1 MSRPTKRNATQ
12 LAYTAIRIEG
22 GLIPAEELNRLTTLS
37 TPEATEQTEAHYDI
51 PRGLKLR
58 DEIARAFKI
67 AQGLWHTF
75 QQQRARQDAHP
86 QDVTEFG
93 WLLHLC
99 RHVLGMGDL
108 KAVGHMATAS
118 TSAKTYQV
126 GHSTLNGRLPV
137 VMAAYNQPL
146 DQPAERF
153 GDTNPDTGRTRKRSP
168 YMLAQEAFNAS
179 NDALWAI
186 VTNGLKL
193 RILRDNPSLTRPAYI
208 EVDLEAIF
216 TEDLYADFTAFW
228 LLAHATR
235 FGKTLPNGSVTDPT
249 DCPWERWRNN
259 GQKSGETVRANL
271 RFQVENALRSLG
283 TGFLSH
289 PANTALRA
297 QLQDPDTSSATKQ
310 AFFEELLSLVYRFIF
325 LATVEDRT
333 DPSTGRSLIF
343 TPEANEEQ
351 QQRYWQGYSLTWLRE
366 RAVRRSAHD
375 THSDLWQALSI
386 TLHGLAT
393 GQAALGLPALGG
405 LFADEQCPLL
415 NTAHIDNRHLLAA
428 VFQLGYFRQSTG
440 LTRVNYRDMGA
451 EELGSV
457 YESLLELVPD
467 YQHLSQPH
475 AARLAFVGDDDDA
488 SNKGNARKLTGS
500 YYTPDSLVQ
509 ELIKSA
515 LEPVIAQTVQAHPAD
530 PVRALLQL
538 TVCDPACG
546 SGHFLLAA
554 ARRLADEVAQLR
566 AVAQGGAP
574 TPADYRH
581 ALRDVVGHCIYGVD
595 KNPMA
600 IALAKTALWLEAYT
614 PDRPLT
620 FIDHHLQVGD
630 ALLGVLDPKILERG
644 IPDEAYAVLS
654 GDDKATAAALKKQ
667 NKAELKSWK
676 QAQANDLFATSTLV
690 QQANAVEHLADDTLD
705 GIAAKRQAWTNANHQ
720 AAQSTLAQLAD
731 TYVAAFLAPKVPQ
744 GEEYIPLSGYLWG
757 LMYPNSNQPPKPEL
771 AQAAHD
777 LCHTHSVFHWWL
789 AFPHIADKGGFS
801 VMLGNPPW
809 ERIKLQ
815 EEEFFAT
822 RSPLVA
828 SAKNKAE
835 RSQRIEW
842 LRQGV
847 LLHNLYPDVE
857 AAEGLSPPNRAE
869 MRLYE
874 DFIAARRGAEAASLY
889 AHDSGRYPL
898 TGVGDVNT
906 YALFAESLFQL
917 TAPQGRAGFI
927 VPTGIATDDS
937 TKAYFEEIASKQ
949 RLVQMISFEN
959 EEFIFPAVHHSFRF
973 SLLTLGATEKT
984 EFLFFAR
991 RVSNISDSYR
1001 RFTLTPGEFR
1011 LINPNTRT
1019 CPVFRSQR
1027 DAELTKKLYRAAPVL
1042 IREAEMAGEGKD
1054 AHTIQP
1060 EVNPWGITFQ
1070 RMLDMS
1076 NDSHLFADT
1085 PYPNEPLASSPHT
1098 ARRLPLYEAKMIH
1111 QFDHRWA
1118 TYVDNP
1124 DKPNGLDTND
1134 TTATQKADPTF
1145 TVRPRYWVDE
1155 REVLARIARV
1165 PNRVSNAW
1173 LAFKNATDAAL
1184 SDDANDDS
1192 LTTLAQCRTAL
1203 TLALASWVA
1212 GALLRQHVTHAIA
1225 THPAPLPATS
1235 NPGFDLFADTS
1246 APATSSLATVTTPDT
1261 VATRISHWSAAQA
1274 VQATETT
1281 ERLLAQHYPPL
1292 AESLKADGTTGK
1304 KALPLFQKW
1313 ALQDDPAQGLGLSAD
1328 ELAELAQ
1335 HCQLHTPSPATTAP
1349 SSLKLNFLDTWM
1361 DRRSPKWLMGWRN
1374 IARST
1379 DERSFIS
1386 AVMPRIAVGHSMP
1399 LWFFEQSPAL
1409 AAAFLANMST
1419 LVYDYVVRQK
1429 LGGTNMTFGYY
1440 KQFPVLPPDCYTPA
1454 DLAYIVPRVLELTH
1468 TAHDMQAWANDLL
1481 AALPSA
1487 DPRPPEQQGSPL
1499 PPFPWNP
1506 ERRAQ
1511 LRAELDAYY
1520 ARLYGLTRDE
1530 LRYILDPA
1538 EVMGADYPS
1547 ETFRVL
1553 KNSEIRTFGEYR
1565 TQRLVLAAWDQ
1576 LASLSPSTHAVD
1588 VTYSEHGMIR
1598 NAEEGRLAG
1607 LVTVMVSERTEG
1619 SSLVEIQSAIAGLM
1633 TATHYLDSVDS
1644 SRFDALRG
1652 SLGIADVASLLSR
1665 ILPIIHRLEV
1675 VGVLTRS
1682 LRGDEPLF
1690 ARGSA
1695 TLPREVIVLPEHT
1708 DAARLLWLAEQ
1719 RKALQVAQG
1728 VMAHEG
1734 IKATGT

>member
-108 KAVGHMATAS
+108 KAVGHMAAAS
-118 TSAKTYQV
+118 TGAKTYQV

-168 YMLAQEAFNAS
+168 YMLAQEALNAS
-179 NDALWAI
+179 DESLWAI

-193 RILRDNPSLTRPAYI
+193 RILRDNPSLTRPAYL

-297 QLQDPDTSSATKQ
+297 QLQDPDTSSTTKQ

-343 TPEANEEQ
+343 TPEATDEQ

-375 THSDLWQALSI
+375 THSDLWQALGI
-386 TLHGLAT
+386 TFHGLAI
-393 GQAALGLPALGG
+393 GQPALGLPALGG

-415 NTAHIDNRHLLAA
+415 HAAQIDNRHLLAA

-475 AARLAFVGDDDDA
+475 AARLAFVGDEDDA

-574 TPADYRH
+574 TPLDYRH

-630 ALLGVLDPKILERG
+630 ALLGVLDPKILENG
-644 IPDEAYAVLS
+644 IPDEAYAALS

-676 QAQANDLFATSTLV
+676 QVKANDLFAASTLV
-690 QQANAVEHLADDTLD
+690 QQASAVEQLADDTLD
-705 GIAAKRQAWTNANHQ
+705 DIAAKRSASEKARQQAE
-720 AAQSTLAQLAD
+720 QSTLAKLAD

-744 GEEYIPLSGYLWG
+744 GQAYIPLSGYLWG
-757 LMYPNSNQPPKPEL
+757 LMYPNANQPLKPEL

-777 LCHTHSVFHWWL
+777 LCRTHSVFHWWL
-789 AFPHIADKGGFS
+789 AFPHIAAQGGFS

-809 ERIKLQ
+809 EMLQ
-815 EEEFFAT
+815 LDPQEFFAAEAP
-822 RSPLVA
+822 SVA
-828 SAKNKAE
+828 SAKHMAARNK
-835 RSQRIEW
+835 
-842 LRQGV
+842 
-847 LLHNLYPDVE
+847 
-857 AAEGLSPPNRAE
+857 
-869 MRLYE
+869 M
-874 DFIAARRGAEAASLY
+874 IAALEHERPHLFKRYWQAVRSMEAVQAFVH
-889 AHDSGRYPL
+889 ASGRFPYSGFGRINL
-898 TGVGDVNT
+898 SS
-906 YALFAESLFQL
+906 LFAETFLQATAISNGGRSGFVVPSGLVTDSFTQYLFNHIL
-917 TAPQGRAGFI
+917 DVGLVGLKGFDNAKRI
-927 VPTGIATDDS
+927 
-937 TKAYFEEIASKQ
+937 FAS
-949 RLVQMISFEN
+949 
-959 EEFIFPAVHHSFRF
+959 VHPDTPF
-973 SLLTLGATEKT
+973 SLITLGNSGEEVQLIHYA
-984 EFLFFAR
+984 LD
-991 RVSNISDSYR
+991 VSDLLDTR
-1001 RFTLTPGEFR
+1001 KKFTLKPAEFN
-1011 LINPNTRT
+1011 LLNPNTRT
-1019 CPVFRSQR
+1019 CPIFRSNA
-1027 DAELTKKLYRAAPVL
+1027 DAELTKKLYRSTPVL
-1042 IREAEMAGEGKD
+1042 WREAETDSDGNV
-1054 AHTIQP
+1054 IRP
-1060 EVNPWGITFQ
+1060 EENPWNIQFQ
-1070 RMLDMS
+1070 LMFMM
-1076 NDSHLFADT
+1076 NTDSHLFADT
-1085 PYPNEPLASSPHT
+1085 PNATTPAHHEPSAPPAHT

-1134 TTATQKADPTF
+1134 TTLTQKADPTF

-1155 REVLARIARV
+1155 RQVLARIARV
-1165 PNRVSNAW
+1165 PTRVANAW
-1173 LAFKNATDAAL
+1173 LAFKHASDAVL
-1184 SDDANDDS
+1184 SDDADDDT
-1192 LTTLAQCRTAL
+1192 LTRLAQCRTAL

-1212 GALLRQHVTHAIA
+1212 AALLRQHVANLVA
-1225 THPAPLPATS
+1225 TRPAPLQATS
-1235 NPGFDLFADTS
+1235 SPGADLFADTS
-1246 APATSSLATVTTPDT
+1246 APTASSPVAVALPETVE
-1261 VATRISHWSAAQA
+1261 ARISHWSAAEA
-1274 VQATETT
+1274 VQATATT
-1281 ERLLAQHYPPL
+1281 ERLLTQHYPPL

-1335 HCQLHTPSPATTAP
+1335 HCQPHTLSPAATTSATAP
-1349 SSLKLNFLDTWM
+1349 TSLKLNFLDTWM
-1361 DRRSPKWLMGWRN
+1361 DRRSPKWLMGWRDVTN
-1374 IARST
+1374 ATNRRT
-1379 DERSFIS
+1379 LIS
-1386 AVMPRIAVGHSMP
+1386 SVIPRAAVGDKFLLCFTSQASH
-1399 LWFFEQSPAL
+1399 L
-1409 AAAFLANMST
+1409 AAALLANFDS
-1419 LVYDYVVRQK
+1419 LACDFVARQK
-1429 LGGTNMTFGYY
+1429 VGGTALKYFTM
-1440 KQFPVLPPDCYTPA
+1440 KQFPVLPPDRYTPA
-1454 DLAYIVPRVLELTH
+1454 DLAFIVPRVLELTH

-1487 DPRPPEQQGSPL
+1487 DPRPPEQHGTPL
-1499 PPFPWNP
+1499 PPFPWDP

-1538 EVMGADYPS
+1538 DIMGPDYPS

-1565 TQRLVLAAWDQ
+1565 TQRLVLAAWD
-1576 LASLSPSTHAVD
+1576 
-1588 VTYSEHGMIR
+1588 
-1598 NAEEGRLAG
+1598 
-1607 LVTVMVSERTEG
+1607 
-1619 SSLVEIQSAIAGLM
+1619 
-1633 TATHYLDSVDS
+1633 
-1644 SRFDALRG
+1644 
-1652 SLGIADVASLLSR
+1652 
-1665 ILPIIHRLEV
+1665 
-1675 VGVLTRS
+1675 
-1682 LRGDEPLF
+1682 
-1690 ARGSA
+1690 
-1695 TLPREVIVLPEHT
+1695 
-1708 DAARLLWLAEQ
+1708 
-1719 RKALQVAQG
+1719 AQKKG
-1728 VMAHEG
+1728 C
-1734 IKATGT
+1734 

>member
-1 MSRPTKRNATQ
+1 MARKTTQ
-12 LAYTAIRIEG
+12 QLSYTALRIEG
-22 GLIPAEELNRLTTLS
+22 GLIPAEELNRLTTLAA
-37 TPEATEQTEAHYDI
+37 PEATEQTDAHYGI
-51 PRGLKLR
+51 PKGLKLR
-58 DEIARAFKI
+58 DEIARSFKI
-67 AQGLWHTF
+67 AQSLWQDFVQQHERKDVNLHTLTV
-75 QQQRARQDAHP
+75 QTLLLPMLRQ
-86 QDVTEFG
+86 
-93 WLLHLC
+93 
-99 RHVLGMGDL
+99 VLGFTDL
-108 KAVGHMATAS
+108 NVTDGLSSQSASQNTYNIGHIAL
-118 TSAKTYQV
+118 
-126 GHSTLNGRLPV
+126 GERLPV
-137 VMAAYNQPL
+137 VVAACDHPL
-146 DQPAERF
+146 DFASERF
-153 GDTNPDTGRTRKRSP
+153 GETNPETGRTRRRSP
-168 YMLAQEAFNAS
+168 YMLAQEALNAS
-179 NDALWAI
+179 EQALWAI
-186 VTNGLKL
+186 VSNGHKL
-193 RILRDNPSLTRPAYI
+193 RILRDNPSLTRPAYV

-216 TEDLYADFTAFW
+216 TEELYADFTAFW
-228 LLAHATR
+228 LLAHTSR
-235 FGKTLPNGSVTDPT
+235 FGKRLPDGAYTEPT
-249 DCPWERWRNN
+249 DCPWERWRNA
-259 GQKSGETVRANL
+259 GQKNGETVRMNL
-271 RFQVENALRSLG
+271 RFQVESALRSLG

-289 PANTALRA
+289 PANANLRE
-297 QLQDPDTSSATKQ
+297 QLQDPEHSSATRQ

-343 TPEANEEQ
+343 TPEATPEQ
-351 QQRYWQGYSLTWLRE
+351 QERYWLGYSLTWLRD
-366 RAVRRSAHD
+366 RAVRRSSHD

-386 TLHGLAT
+386 TFNGLAT
-393 GQAALGLPALGG
+393 GQPALGLPALGG
-405 LFADEQCPLL
+405 LFAKEQCPLL
-415 NTAHIDNRHLLAA
+415 NQCQIDNRHLLAA
-428 VFQLGYFRQSTG
+428 VFQLGYFRQATG

-475 AARLAFVGDDDDA
+475 AARLAFVGDEDEA

-509 ELIKSA
+509 ELIQSA
-515 LEPVIAQTVQAHPAD
+515 LEPVIAQTVQANPGN
-530 PVRALLQL
+530 PVNALLEL

-554 ARRLADEVAQLR
+554 ARRLADEVAKLR
-566 AVAQGGAP
+566 AAAVGGAP

-581 ALRDVVGHCIYGVD
+581 ALRDVVSHCIYGVD

-630 ALLGVLDPKILERG
+630 ALLGVLDPKILENG

-676 QAQANDLFATSTLV
+676 EVVANDLFAATSLV
-690 QQANAVEHLADDTLD
+690 QNAHTVERLADDTLD
-705 GIAAKRQAWTNANHQ
+705 SIAAKRSAWVDARKQAG
-720 AAQSTLAQLAD
+720 QSTLAKLAD

-744 GEEYIPLSGYLWG
+744 GEKHIPLSGYLWS
-757 LMYPNSNQPPKPEL
+757 LLHPNPHQPPQPEL

-777 LCHTHSVFHWWL
+777 LCRAHSVFHWWL
-789 AFPHIADKGGFS
+789 AFPQVAAKGGFA

-828 SAKNKAE
+828 AAKNKAE
-835 RSQRIEW
+835 RAKRIEL
-842 LRQGV
+842 LRQGL
-847 LLHNLYPDVE
+847 LLHTLYPDVE
-857 AAEGLSPPNRAE
+857 AAEGLSPPNRTE

-898 TGVGDVNT
+898 TGMGDVNT

-937 TKAYFEEIASKQ
+937 TKAYFGHISQTGRLAS
-949 RLVQMISFEN
+949 LLDFEN
-959 EEFIFPAVHHSFRF
+959 SEAVFPAVHRSYKF
-973 SLLTLGATEKT
+973 SLMTLGAAEAA
-984 EFLFFAR
+984 EFVCFATQVAQATDPR
-991 RVSNISDSYR
+991 R
-1001 RFTLTPGEFR
+1001 RFTLTPDEFR

-1042 IREAEMAGEGKD
+1042 IREAEMVGEGKD
-1054 AHTIQP
+1054 ARCTAP
-1060 EVNPWGITFQ
+1060 EINPWGIRFSTMFH
-1070 RMLDMS
+1070 MS
-1076 NDSHLFADT
+1076 NDSHLFADS
-1085 PYPNEPLASSPHT
+1085 PAEAHASAP
-1098 ARRLPLYEAKMIH
+1098 APRRLPLYEAKMVH

-1124 DKPNGLDTND
+1124 DKPNGLDTED
-1134 TTATQKADPTF
+1134 VSPDQKADPSF

-1165 PNRVSNAW
+1165 PSRVANAW
-1173 LAFKNATDAAL
+1173 LAWQQAADAAQHNG
-1184 SDDANDDS
+1184 SDSAEATA
-1192 LTTLAQCRTAL
+1192 LQERHTAL

-1212 GALLRQHVTHAIA
+1212 GALFRTEAERLHAA
-1225 THPAPLPATS
+1225 HPAPSA
-1235 NPGFDLFADTS
+1235 
-1246 APATSSLATVTTPDT
+1246 APATGSLFAEYEPNRPLSP
-1261 VATRISHWSAAQA
+1261 AHQAQA
-1274 VQATETT
+1274 AINKGVETDAARWSNTTVLRATEAT
-1281 ERLLAQHYPPL
+1281 ERLLVSHHPLL
-1292 AESLKADGTTGK
+1292 AEALKADGTSGK

-1313 ALQDDPAQGLGLSAD
+1313 ALQDDPRQGLGLSSD
-1328 ELAELAQ
+1328 ELAHLQALQ
-1335 HCQLHTPSPATTAP
+1335 TPGTTRMA
-1349 SSLKLNFLDTWM
+1349 LDWVNAWM
-1361 DRRSPKWLMGWRN
+1361 DRRSPRWLMGWRDITN
-1374 IARST
+1374 ATNERTVIAS
-1379 DERSFIS
+1379 
-1386 AVMPRIAVGHSMP
+1386 VVPRVGVGHTMP
-1399 LWFFEQSPAL
+1399 LFYTMQPAHQVAAMLGNWSSLTLDYL
-1409 AAAFLANMST
+1409 A
-1419 LVYDYVVRQK
+1419 RQK
-1429 LGGTNMTFGYY
+1429 VGGTHLTYGYL
-1440 KQFPVLPPDCYTPA
+1440 KQFPVLPPERYTPT

-1487 DPRPPEQQGSPL
+1487 DPRPPEQHGTPL

-1530 LRYILDPA
+1530 LRYILNPA
-1538 EVMGADYPS
+1538 DVMGEDYPS

-1553 KNSEIRTFGEYR
+1553 KNNEMREFGEYR
-1565 TQRLVLAAWDQ
+1565 TQRLVLEAWDQ
-1576 LASLSPSTHAVD
+1576 LDNLSSGTPPLE
-1588 VTYSEHGMIR
+1588 VTYSSQGMIR
-1598 NAEEGRLAG
+1598 SAEEGALAG
-1607 LVTVMVSERTEG
+1607 LVIAVVAEGIEAVS
-1619 SSLVEIQSAIAGLM
+1619 LAAIQSLLAGLPI
-1633 TATHYLDSVDS
+1633 APHYLGSVDGP
-1644 SRFDALRG
+1644 RFDALRG
-1652 SLGIADVASLLSR
+1652 SLGITDVVPLLSR
-1665 ILPIIHRLEV
+1665 ILPIIQRLEAI
-1675 VGVLTRS
+1675 GVLVRS
-1682 LRGDEPLF
+1682 TQHGEQVF

-1695 TLPREVIVLPEHT
+1695 PPPREVIARPEHT
-1708 DAARLLWLAEQ
+1708 ETARLLWLAEE
-1719 RKALQVAQG
+1719 RRNALTVEQFVT
-1728 VMAHEG
+1728 AHDG
-1734 IKATGT
+1734 SKATGTQ

>member
-1 MSRPTKRNATQ
+1 MARKTTQQ
-12 LAYTAIRIEG
+12 LAYTALRIEG
-22 GLIPAEELNRLTTLS
+22 GLIPAEELTRLTTLAA
-37 TPEATEQTEAHYDI
+37 PEATEQTEGHYDI
-51 PRGLKLR
+51 PKGLKLR
-58 DEIARAFKI
+58 DEIARYFKI
-67 AQGLWHTF
+67 AQNLWQDF
-75 QQQRARQDAHP
+75 AQQRQRQDANPHS
-86 QDVTEFG
+86 VTVQT
-93 WLLHLC
+93 LLLPLL
-99 RHVLGMGDL
+99 RQVLGYTDL
-108 KAVGHMATAS
+108 TAQSSVPASGNSHYTYNIGHAAL
-118 TSAKTYQV
+118 
-126 GHSTLNGRLPV
+126 GGRLPV
-137 VMAAYNQPL
+137 VLAGFDQPL
-146 DQPAERF
+146 DLAAERF
-153 GDTNPDTGRTRKRSP
+153 GDTNPETGRTRRRSP
-168 YMLAQEAFNAS
+168 YMLAQEALNAS
-179 NDALWAI
+179 DQSLWA
-186 VTNGLKL
+186 VTSNGLKL
-193 RILRDNPSLTRPAYI
+193 RILRDNPSLTRPAYV

-228 LLAHATR
+228 LLAHASR
-235 FGKTLPNGSVTDPT
+235 FGKTQPDGTHTEPT
-249 DCPWERWRNN
+249 DCPWERWRSA
-259 GQKSGETVRANL
+259 GQKSGETVRMNL
-271 RFQVENALRSLG
+271 RFQVEHALRSLG

-289 PANTALRA
+289 PANTSLRE
-297 QLQDPDTSSATKQ
+297 QLQNQEQSSATKQ

-343 TPEANEEQ
+343 TPDATEEQ

-366 RAVRRSAHD
+366 RAVRRSSHD

-386 TLHGLAT
+386 TFSGLAT

-405 LFADEQCPLL
+405 LFAQEQCPLL
-415 NTAHIDNRHLLAA
+415 NQCQIDNRHLLAA

-475 AARLAFVGDDDDA
+475 AARLAFVGDEDEA

-509 ELIKSA
+509 ELIQSA
-515 LEPVIAQTVQAHPAD
+515 LEPVIAQTVQANPSN
-530 PVRALLQL
+530 PVNALLEL

-554 ARRLADEVAQLR
+554 ARRLADEVAKLR
-566 AVAQGGAP
+566 AAAVGGAP

-630 ALLGVLDPKILERG
+630 ALLGVLDPKILENG

-676 QAQANDLFATSTLV
+676 QVVANDLFAATTLV
-690 QQANAVEHLADDTLD
+690 QDASAVERLADDTLD
-705 GIAAKRQAWTNANHQ
+705 GIAAKRSAWAQASHQ
-720 AAQSTLAQLAD
+720 AGQSTLAKLAD

-744 GEEYIPLSGYLWG
+744 GEKHIPLSGYLWS
-757 LMYPNSNQPPKPEL
+757 LLHPNPHQPPQPEL

-777 LCHTHSVFHWWL
+777 LCRAHSVFHWWL
-789 AFPHIADKGGFS
+789 AFPQVAAKGGFA

-828 SAKNKAE
+828 AAKNKAE
-835 RSQRIEW
+835 RAKRIEL
-842 LRQGV
+842 LRQGL
-847 LLHNLYPDVE
+847 LLHTLYPDVE

-906 YALFAESLFQL
+906 YALFAECISQL
-917 TAPQGRAGFI
+917 TAPSGRAGFI
-927 VPTGIATDDS
+927 VPSGIATDDS
-937 TKAYFEEIASKQ
+937 TKMYFSTLVEEKRMVSVFGFDNTIYFKDVGLNQKQFFLVSLSGVNASPSLTQ
-949 RLVQMISFEN
+949 LG
-959 EEFIFPAVHHSFRF
+959 F
-973 SLLTLGATEKT
+973 SLSH
-984 EFLFFAR
+984 
-991 RVSNISDSYR
+991 VDDSMDERR
-1001 RFTLTPGEFR
+1001 RFTLTPDEFR

-1042 IREAEMAGEGKD
+1042 IREAEMVGEGKD
-1054 AHTIQP
+1054 AHCIRP
-1060 EVNPWGITFQ
+1060 EANPWGIRFSA
-1070 RMLDMS
+1070 MFHMS
-1076 NDSHLFADT
+1076 NDSHLFAENPIEAT
-1085 PYPNEPLASSPHT
+1085 ASF
-1098 ARRLPLYEAKMIH
+1098 AQLRRLQLYEPKLIH

-1118 TYVDNP
+1118 TYLDNP
-1124 DKPNGLDTND
+1124 DKPNGLDTD
-1134 TTATQKADPTF
+1134 DVSPTQKADPRF

-1165 PNRVSNAW
+1165 PSRVANAW
-1173 LAFKNATDAAL
+1173 RDWQQATDAAQHNGSSSAAATAL
-1184 SDDANDDS
+1184 
-1192 LTTLAQCRTAL
+1192 QERHTAL

-1212 GALLRQHVTHAIA
+1212 GALFRTEAERLHAS
-1225 THPAPLPATS
+1225 HPASSP
-1235 NPGFDLFADTS
+1235 
-1246 APATSSLATVTTPDT
+1246 APATGSLFAEYEPNRPLAPAQKAQEAINKGVETDAARWSNTTVL
-1261 VATRISHWSAAQA
+1261 R
-1274 VQATETT
+1274 ATETT
-1281 ERLLAQHYPPL
+1281 ERLLASHHPL
-1292 AESLKADGTTGK
+1292 LAVALKADGTSGK

-1313 ALQDDPAQGLGLSAD
+1313 ALQDDPRQGLGLSSD
-1328 ELAELAQ
+1328 ELAHLQVLQTSDTTHLA
-1335 HCQLHTPSPATTAP
+1335 LEW
-1349 SSLKLNFLDTWM
+1349 LNAWM
-1361 DRRSPKWLMGWRN
+1361 DRRSPKWLIGWRGVTATTN
-1374 IARST
+1374 SRTLICS
-1379 DERSFIS
+1379 SF
-1386 AVMPRIAVGHSMP
+1386 PR
-1399 LWFFEQSPAL
+1399 
-1409 AAAFLANMST
+1409 AAAQHNLLLFETDFFPSALLANMNS
-1419 LVYDYVVRQK
+1419 LILDYVARVKMGSYMSQ
-1429 LGGTNMTFGYY
+1429 FVI
-1440 KQFPVLPPDCYTPA
+1440 KQLPVLPPERYSPA

-1468 TAHDMQAWANDLL
+1468 TAHDMQAWADDLL

-1487 DPRPPEQQGSPL
+1487 DPRPPEQHGTPL

-1538 EVMGADYPS
+1538 DVMGADYPS

-1553 KNSEIRTFGEYR
+1553 KNSELREFGEYR
-1565 TQRLVLAAWDQ
+1565 TQRLVLAAWDA
-1576 LASLSPSTHAVD
+1576 LEAS
-1588 VTYSEHGMIR
+1588 R
-1598 NAEEGRLAG
+1598 
-1607 LVTVMVSERTEG
+1607 
-1619 SSLVEIQSAIAGLM
+1619 
-1633 TATHYLDSVDS
+1633 
-1644 SRFDALRG
+1644 
-1652 SLGIADVASLLSR
+1652 
-1665 ILPIIHRLEV
+1665 
-1675 VGVLTRS
+1675 
-1682 LRGDEPLF
+1682 
-1690 ARGSA
+1690 
-1695 TLPREVIVLPEHT
+1695 
-1708 DAARLLWLAEQ
+1708 
-1719 RKALQVAQG
+1719 
-1728 VMAHEG
+1728 
-1734 IKATGT
+1734 

>member
-1 MSRPTKRNATQ
+1 MARKTTQQ
-12 LAYTAIRIEG
+12 LAYTALRIEG
-22 GLIPAEELNRLTTLS
+22 GLIPAEELTRLTTLAA
-37 TPEATEQTEAHYDI
+37 PEATEQTEGHYDI
-51 PRGLKLR
+51 PKGLKLR
-58 DEIARAFKI
+58 DEIARYFKI
-67 AQGLWHTF
+67 AQNLWQDF
-75 QQQRARQDAHP
+75 AQQRQRQDTNSHS
-86 QDVTEFG
+86 VTVQT
-93 WLLHLC
+93 LLLPLL
-99 RHVLGMGDL
+99 RQVLGYTDL
-108 KAVGHMATAS
+108 TAQSSVPASGNSHHTYNIGHAAL
-118 TSAKTYQV
+118 
-126 GHSTLNGRLPV
+126 GGRLPV
-137 VMAAYNQPL
+137 VLAGFDQPL
-146 DQPAERF
+146 DLAAERF
-153 GDTNPDTGRTRKRSP
+153 GDTNPETGRTRRRSP
-168 YMLAQEAFNAS
+168 YMLAQEALNAS
-179 NDALWAI
+179 DQSLWAI
-186 VTNGLKL
+186 TSNGLKL
-193 RILRDNPSLTRPAYI
+193 RILRDNPSLTRPAYV

-216 TEDLYADFTAFW
+216 TEELYADFTAFW
-228 LLAHATR
+228 LLAHASR
-235 FGKTLPNGSVTDPT
+235 FGKAQPDGTHTEPT
-249 DCPWERWRNN
+249 DCPWERWRNA
-259 GQKSGETVRANL
+259 GQKSGETVRMNL
-271 RFQVENALRSLG
+271 RFQVEHALRSLG

-289 PANTALRA
+289 QANTSLRE
-297 QLQDPDTSSATKQ
+297 QLQNQEQSSATKQ

-343 TPEANEEQ
+343 TPDVTPEQ
-351 QQRYWQGYSLTWLRE
+351 QERYWQGYSLTWLRE
-366 RAVRRSAHD
+366 RAVRRSSHD

-386 TLHGLAT
+386 TFSGLAT

-405 LFADEQCPLL
+405 LFAQEQCPLL
-415 NTAHIDNRHLLAA
+415 NQCQIDNRHLLAA
-428 VFQLGYFRQSTG
+428 VFQLGYFRQSIG

-475 AARLAFVGDDDDA
+475 AARLAFVGDEDDA

-515 LEPVIAQTVQAHPAD
+515 LEPVIAQTVQANPSN
-530 PVRALLQL
+530 PVNALLDL

-554 ARRLADEVAQLR
+554 ARRLADEVAKLR
-566 AVAQGGAP
+566 AAAVGGAP

-581 ALRDVVGHCIYGVD
+581 ALRDVVSHCIYGVD

-630 ALLGVLDPKILERG
+630 ALLGVLDPKILENG

-676 QAQANDLFATSTLV
+676 QVVANDLFAATTLV
-690 QQANAVEHLADDTLD
+690 QNASAVERLTDDTLD
-705 GIAAKRQAWTNANHQ
+705 GIAAKRSAWAQASQQ
-720 AAQSTLAQLAD
+720 AGQSTLAKLAD

-744 GEEYIPLSGYLWG
+744 GQGQIPLSGYLWG
-757 LMYPNSNQPPKPEL
+757 LMHPNPHQPEKPEL
-771 AQAAHD
+771 NQAAHN
-777 LCHTHSVFHWWL
+777 LCRAHSVFHWWL
-789 AFPHIADKGGFS
+789 AFPQVAAKGGFA

-828 SAKNKAE
+828 AAKNKAE
-835 RSQRIEW
+835 RTKHIEL
-842 LRQGV
+842 LRQGL
-847 LLHNLYPDVE
+847 LLHTLYPDVE

-869 MRLYE
+869 MRLHE

-906 YALFAESLFQL
+906 YALFAESLLQL

-937 TKAYFEEIASKQ
+937 TKAYFE
-949 RLVQMISFEN
+949 RLAIGGYLQSLLCLEN
-959 EEFIFPAVHHSFRF
+959 EEFVFPSVHHAFRF
-973 SLLTLGATEKT
+973 ALLTLSGQPSGEPAK
-984 EFLFFAR
+984 LVFFAR
-991 RVSNISDSYR
+991 QPEQIHDQHR
-1001 RFTLTPGEFR
+1001 RFTLTPDEFR

-1042 IREAEMAGEGKD
+1042 IREAEWAGEGKD
-1054 AHTIQP
+1054 ARCTAP
-1060 EVNPWGITFQ
+1060 EVNPWGIRF
-1070 RMLDMS
+1070 MAMMHMS
-1076 NDSHLFADT
+1076 NDSHLFADSPAQAHASAPT
-1085 PYPNEPLASSPHT
+1085 PH
-1098 ARRLPLYEAKMIH
+1098 RLPLYEAKMVH

-1124 DKPNGLDTND
+1124 DKPNGLDTD
-1134 TTATQKADPTF
+1134 DVSPAQKADPHF

-1165 PNRVSNAW
+1165 PSRVANAW
-1173 LAFKNATDAAL
+1173 LAWQQATDAAQHNG
-1184 SDDANDDS
+1184 SSSAAA
-1192 LTTLAQCRTAL
+1192 TAQQERHTAL

-1212 GALLRQHVTHAIA
+1212 GALFRTEAERLHAS
-1225 THPAPLPATS
+1225 HPAPSP
-1235 NPGFDLFADTS
+1235 
-1246 APATSSLATVTTPDT
+1246 APATGSLFAEYEPNRPL
-1261 VATRISHWSAAQA
+1261 APYQQAQA
-1274 VQATETT
+1274 AINKGVETDAARWSNTTVLRATEATK
-1281 ERLLAQHYPPL
+1281 RLLASHHPLL
-1292 AESLKADGTTGK
+1292 AEALKADGASGK

-1313 ALQDDPAQGLGLSAD
+1313 ALQDDPHQGLGLSSD
-1328 ELAELAQ
+1328 ELAHLQALQ
-1335 HCQLHTPSPATTAP
+1335 TPDSAHMA
-1349 SSLKLNFLDTWM
+1349 LEWLNAWM
-1361 DRRSPKWLMGWRN
+1361 DRRSPRWLMGWRD
-1374 IARST
+1374 ICRST
-1379 DERSFIS
+1379 DRRTLIS
-1386 AVMPRIAVGHSMP
+1386 SVIPRVAVGDKF
-1399 LWFFEQSPAL
+1399 LLFFAPQPAHL
-1409 AAAFLANMST
+1409 MAALLANFDS
-1419 LVYDYVVRQK
+1419 LVCDFAARQK
-1429 LGGTNMTFGYY
+1429 VGGTALKYFTM
-1440 KQFPVLPPDCYTPA
+1440 KQLPVLPPDRYTPA

-1468 TAHDMQAWANDLL
+1468 TAHDMQAWADDLL
-1481 AALPSA
+1481 AALPSF
-1487 DPRPPEQQGSPL
+1487 DPRPPEQHGTPL

-1538 EVMGADYPS
+1538 DVMGADYPS

-1553 KNSEIRTFGEYR
+1553 KNNEMREFGEYR

-1576 LASLSPSTHAVD
+1576 LNSH
-1588 VTYSEHGMIR
+1588 
-1598 NAEEGRLAG
+1598 
-1607 LVTVMVSERTEG
+1607 
-1619 SSLVEIQSAIAGLM
+1619 
-1633 TATHYLDSVDS
+1633 
-1644 SRFDALRG
+1644 
-1652 SLGIADVASLLSR
+1652 
-1665 ILPIIHRLEV
+1665 
-1675 VGVLTRS
+1675 
-1682 LRGDEPLF
+1682 
-1690 ARGSA
+1690 
-1695 TLPREVIVLPEHT
+1695 
-1708 DAARLLWLAEQ
+1708 
-1719 RKALQVAQG
+1719 
-1728 VMAHEG
+1728 
-1734 IKATGT
+1734 